1 MRQVQE
7 EGNRFTPLSDLIN
20 PRSGSDWN
28 HAELL
33 TFRVLLKRLEVSKS
47 NIEHPPFL
55 TPHLKEAKI
64 RLGVSDGFQTLLNIL
79 REKKW
84 NSLRRTEYRRR
95 GKEFGGFLECLDLA
109 VEEKVLPVAPSMPD
123 RERRNTAPVRHAPLP
138 DDEEELF
145 SSDSSQYSD
154 VSHEDYTTI
163 KQQIKSEPVSNSLII
178 EYLQSLAICI
188 SDPEDQSKSSLD
200 WSVDQENLDFQVP
213 TSSALNTRNDGG
225 LTLRCFTNGKWAN
238 TWPLSCYCSVEAK
251 SVFQLN
257 KKIEV
262 YAQEMSQIIDMIHQ
276 RERNVR
282 GLGPDA
288 RVHDRHRIVPL
299 ISIAQYFVYVTIA
312 VYDSDYYHFLC
323 TGDDQSE
330 PFLKVKQWGAFK
342 LTDDKQVSKLSQ
354 MIVALVLYLGDAG
367 PHTEWQEK

>member
-1 MRQVQE
+1 MGVIAPKTRQDYMRQVQE

-238 TWPLSCYCSVEAK
+238 TWPLSCYCSVEASTSGLIPLK
-251 SVFQLN
+251 SP
-257 KKIEV
+257 
-262 YAQEMSQIIDMIHQ
+262 Y
-276 RERNVR
+276 
-282 GLGPDA
+282 
-288 RVHDRHRIVPL
+288 
-299 ISIAQYFVYVTIA
+299 
-312 VYDSDYYHFLC
+312 
-323 TGDDQSE
+323 
-330 PFLKVKQWGAFK
+330 
-342 LTDDKQVSKLSQ
+342 
-354 MIVALVLYLGDAG
+354 
-367 PHTEWQEK
+367 